1 MATDTNIIA
10 IIGRTTA
17 DIELKTTTSGK
28 QVANFTLANSGM
40 NDNTNFID
48 VVAWGRAAEILAQYA
63 TKGRQLS
70 ITGRLTTRQYDDKD
84 GKKRKQT
91 EVVVNDFQFLGG
103 KADAPAKQQDV
114 VIDDI
119 DDNAISLSDLPF

>member
-1 MATDTNIIA
+1 MAQDTNSITIV
-10 IIGRTTA
+10 GRTTA

-48 VVAWGRAAEILAQYA
+48 VVAWGKAAEILAQYS
-63 TKGRQLS
+63 TKGKQLA
-70 ITGRLTTRQYDDKD
+70 ITGRLTTRQYEDKD

-91 EVVVNDFQFLGG
+91 EVVVNDFQLLGG
-103 KADAPAKQQDV
+103 KTDAPQRDV
-114 VIDDI
+114 VPIEVPDEPID
-119 DDNAISLSDLPF
+119 LSELNIPF